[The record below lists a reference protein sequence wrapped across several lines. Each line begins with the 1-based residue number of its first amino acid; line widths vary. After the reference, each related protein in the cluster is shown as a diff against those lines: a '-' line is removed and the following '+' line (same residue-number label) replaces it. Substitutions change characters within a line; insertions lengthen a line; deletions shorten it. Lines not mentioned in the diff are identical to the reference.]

1 MGVLVFSTP
10 LSLHSPMQI
19 RISGNP
25 TALWKDKIRSGYQME
40 LLFPLLLEEWEQK
53 DEILRTD
60 WVPDEDE
67 VGCRFG
73 DWRVDGNQV
82 GMVR

>member
-1 MGVLVFSTP
+1 
-10 LSLHSPMQI
+10 
-19 RISGNP
+19 
-25 TALWKDKIRSGYQME
+25 ME